1 MGLELLGRK
10 LGMTQLF
17 MEDGNC
23 VPVTVLGVGPCVV
36 VQKKSD
42 AKEGYTGLQLGFED
56 CKEKHATK
64 PERGHFA
71 KAGVANKRFLFEC
84 RVTPEAADGINVGDA
99 IDLQRAFAD
108 VKRVDVSGLTKVR
121 GFAGVI
127 KRWSFHQP
135 KNTHGTHEYFRHGG
149 SNGSGTFPGRVI
161 KGKRMPGRYGAEK
174 VTQLGLQIAKID
186 AERNLLYVRG
196 AVPGHADSVV
206 RVRVSNRG

>member
-10 LGMTQLF
+10 LGMTQIFL
-17 MEDGNC
+17 EDGDC
-23 VPVTVLGVGPCVV
+23 VPVTVIGVGPCVV
-36 VQKKSD
+36 VQKRGEVKKGV
-42 AKEGYTGLQLGFED
+42 AGIQLGFEE
-56 CKEKHATK
+56 CKQKHSTK
-64 PERGHFA
+64 PQQGHFA
-71 KAGVANKRFLFEC
+71 KAGVGNKRFVYEC
-84 RVTPEAADGINVGDA
+84 HVAPEVAEGINVGDS
-99 IDLQRAFAD
+99 IDLARAFAD
-108 VKRVDVSGLTKVR
+108 AKKVDVAGLTKGR

-174 VTQLGLQIAKID
+174 VTQLGLRVAKVD
-186 AERNLLYVRG
+186 AEKNLLYVRG
-196 AVPGHADSVV
+196 SVPGHADSVV

>member
-10 LGMTQLF
+10 LGMTQIF
-17 MEDGNC
+17 MEDGDC
-23 VPVTVLGVGPCVV
+23 IPVTVLGVGPCVV
-36 VQKKSD
+36 VQKKSEE
-42 AKEGYTGLQLGFED
+42 KEGYTGLQLGFEE
-56 CKEKHATK
+56 CKEKHTTM

-71 KAGVANKRFLFEC
+71 KAGVSNRRFLFEC
-84 RVTPEAADGINVGDA
+84 RVTPEIAEGLQVGDTV
-99 IDLQRAFAD
+99 DLQRAFEGA
-108 VKRVDVSGLTKVR
+108 KKVDVSGVTKGR

-149 SNGSGTFPGRVI
+149 SSGSGTYPGRVI
-161 KGKRMPGRYGAEK
+161 KGKRMPGRYGAEH
-174 VTQLGLQIAKID
+174 VTQLALRVAKID

-206 RVRVSNRG
+206 RVRVSTR